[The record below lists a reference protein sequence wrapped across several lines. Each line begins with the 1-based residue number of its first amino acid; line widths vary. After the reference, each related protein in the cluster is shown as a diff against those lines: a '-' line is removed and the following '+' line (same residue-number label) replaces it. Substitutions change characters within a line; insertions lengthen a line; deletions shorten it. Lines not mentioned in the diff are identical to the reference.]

1 MGTGPTPAMSQVSSL
16 PFAVAVL
23 VALRRVGSG
32 GLAGDRSGF
41 DALSRTVHATPAS
54 AVRWWSGR
62 QCDRRLPEPAD
73 LSGWAAASGSP
84 DLINF
89 LNGGAVHDLPAA
101 VAGLAIAAQ
110 ALVVD
115 ALVGGLGIGISS
127 RLDPLALV

>member
-1 MGTGPTPAMSQVSSL
+1 MGTVPTPAMSQVSSL

-54 AVRWWSGR
+54 ALRWWSGR

-73 LSGWAAASGSP
+73 LSGWAAASGGP
-84 DLINF
+84 ELMNF
-89 LNGGAVHDLPAA
+89 LNGGAVHDLPAPL
-101 VAGLAIAAQ
+101 AGLAASAR
-110 ALVVD
+110 ARVVD
-115 ALVGGLGIGISS
+115 ALVGALRVGISS
-127 RLDPLALV
+127 RLD